1 MMAGVDIWLLAEFA
15 LLLMLAGA
23 VAGFLAGLFGIGGGT
38 VLVPA
43 FFQVYGAIGVPDDVR
58 MHLSVGSSLA
68 IVVVTSLR
76 SFMAHHKHGVVD
88 EKLLR
93 GWVLAVPFGALLASV
108 AVAYISSGGL
118 RAVFSVVCVLIAAKL
133 LFGKENW
140 RIGDDLPQNPVKAL
154 FGSGIGFLSTLMGIG
169 GGVLNN
175 TFMTS
180 YGRPIHQAVATSAG
194 VGVLI
199 AVPGFLGYIWAGW
212 AKAGLP
218 PFSTGYV
225 NWLTV
230 LLIIPLSIVVTPYG
244 VKIAHAMEK
253 RRLEMLL
260 GVYLLIVAARFVWS
274 LV

>member
-1 MMAGVDIWLLAEFA
+1 MAGIDFWLLVEFA

-140 RIGDDLPQNPVKAL
+140 RIGDDLPKNPLKAL

-230 LLIIPLSIVVTPYG
+230 LLIIPLSIIVTPYG

-260 GVYLLIVAARFVWS
+260 GFYLLIVAARFVWS
-274 LV
+274 LI